1 MNNNFIIKNLCKS
14 FDDLQVLDNWNLS
27 IAPGERVAFLGP
39 SGSGKTTFLR
49 ILAGM
54 EAPTSGLL
62 QRNTYKIGFVFQED
76 RLIPWRSVKDNL
88 LFVDENGDYQD
99 VLAHVE
105 LDSFEDYLPADLS
118 GGMKQRV
125 NLARALLNH
134 PELLILDEA
143 FHSLDLGV
151 KFRLMETIVNRWQ
164 EEKFTL
170 ICVTHDPKEAL
181 FLADRIIL
189 LSPRPAKILEEFPI
203 TSNSYRNPTSLDL
216 LLIESKLISKICKI
230 NTAELY

>member
-1 MNNNFIIKNLCKS
+1 MKNTKEAILIHNLNKS
-14 FDDLQVLDNWNLS
+14 FDELKVLENWDLS
-27 IAPGERVAFLGP
+27 ITPGERVAFLGP

-54 EAPTSGLL
+54 DTPSSGII
-62 QRNTYKIGFVFQED
+62 QNMPNKIGFVFQED
-76 RLIPWRSVKDNL
+76 RLIPWRSVRDNL
-88 LFVDENGDYQD
+88 LFVDEQGAYQD
-99 VLAHVE
+99 ALAQVE
-105 LDSFEDYLPADLS
+105 LDGFDDYLPADLS

-134 PELLILDEA
+134 PDLLILDEA

-151 KFRLMETIVNRWQ
+151 KFRLMETIVKRWQ
-164 EEKFTL
+164 EEQFTL

-189 LSPRPAKILEEFPI
+189 VSPRPAKILDNIPI
-203 TSNSYRNPTSLDL
+203 HLDNQRSISSADFL
-216 LLIESKLISKICKI
+216 NQESRLIQKIRD
-230 NTAELY
+230 